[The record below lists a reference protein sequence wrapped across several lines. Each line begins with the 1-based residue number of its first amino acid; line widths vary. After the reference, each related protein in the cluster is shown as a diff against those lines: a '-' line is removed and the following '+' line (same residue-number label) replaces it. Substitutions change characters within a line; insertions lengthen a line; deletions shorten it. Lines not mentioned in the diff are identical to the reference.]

1 MERDLNMLKA
11 VIFDMDGVIFDSEK
25 VIVDLWDELAKEYKL
40 DGMDELM
47 IKCIGINDKATCR
60 LFKETY
66 GEDFDY
72 EFFKRIISKR
82 YHEKCDGGKL
92 PMKPGVKEL
101 LDFLRENNVK
111 VALASSTREKTVVA
125 QLRDADILGYFSQIV
140 CGDMV
145 SRSKPEPD
153 IFIKAAELL
162 GVIPEETFI
171 IEDSYNGIRAAFA
184 AKAKPIMVP
193 DLIEPDEEISRLY
206 YKMFRNLTEV
216 RDFFKSIV

>member
-1 MERDLNMLKA
+1 MIEA

-25 VIVDLWDELAKEYKL
+25 VICDLWEEIAEEYNL
-40 DGMDELM
+40 DGMEELM

-72 EFFKRIISKR
+72 DYYKGICLER
-82 YHEKCDGGKL
+82 YHEKYDGGRL
-92 PMKPGVKEL
+92 PMKPGVNEL
-101 LDFLRENNVK
+101 LSFLKENGIK
-111 VALASSTREKTVVA
+111 VALASSTRKTIVVS
-125 QLRDADILGYFSQIV
+125 QLKDAGIYDYFQVVV

-153 IFIKAAELL
+153 IFLKAAEEL
-162 GVIPEETFI
+162 GVDCANAYI
-171 IEDSYNGIRAAFA
+171 IEDSFNGIKAAYS

-193 DLIEPDEEISRLY
+193 DLIGPDEEIEKKCHKI
-206 YKMFRNLTEV
+206 YKNLIEV
-216 RDFFKSIV
+216 RDYFKEIV